1 MKYHLLLFLSLLTFG
16 ANAQLDVELT
26 SHTDKEKLKQ
36 LQLERVTQQYDLA
49 KWTFTDK
56 VLIDESATRPYSH
69 PTLTITVSRPS
80 DDGSFL
86 SQYLHEQIHWFEDSR
101 QIEVNKVVATLKQ
114 KYPNAP
120 ITGPE
125 GADGVFSTYLHLA
138 VCLLEYDALT
148 ELLGKQKAN
157 EVIST
162 NSKYFYKWI
171 YRTVLADPEFIR
183 NVLKQSDLYINE

>member
-86 SQYLHEQIHWFEDSR
+86 SQYLHEQIH
-101 QIEVNKVVATLKQ
+101 
-114 KYPNAP
+114 
-120 ITGPE
+120 
-125 GADGVFSTYLHLA
+125 
-138 VCLLEYDALT
+138 
-148 ELLGKQKAN
+148 
-157 EVIST
+157 
-162 NSKYFYKWI
+162 
-171 YRTVLADPEFIR
+171 
-183 NVLKQSDLYINE
+183 